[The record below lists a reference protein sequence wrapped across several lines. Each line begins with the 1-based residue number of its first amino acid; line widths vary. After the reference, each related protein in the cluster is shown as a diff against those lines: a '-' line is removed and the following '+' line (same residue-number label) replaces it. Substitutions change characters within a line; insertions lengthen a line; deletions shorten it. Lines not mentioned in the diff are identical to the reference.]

1 MNMNSDPYAD
11 LSHLCG
17 IAAFSL
23 PPRPLLLSLPPP
35 PCPPEE
41 HFGPIPHHLLPRYL
55 CYDAPSPELPSS
67 SIPYSPPATTTHP
80 SPEPLLLHSPPLC
93 PDFTPHDSPLPSP
106 DITASLAN
114 VASSPQLS
122 PPPSFNYS
130 DSVTAAAPPHSET
143 LLHETLI
150 SCNRDSPRHMDSPVQ
165 QREILP
171 PCVVNYQDT
180 LCFTPER
187 ETCYLSAS
195 LGVGVSDDENRVPG
209 LLPTTEINEMSL
221 CDSNYDLAQYLVSV
235 MKDSAVAGGYG
246 KRLPS
251 LVKKLALWRKDV
263 TLDGKECEKIA
274 SFVKFSFSS
283 RGRENILQEP
293 SRKKQRKQEA
303 KSKGVASSFYFTRSK
318 SASRLS

>member
-23 PPRPLLLSLPPP
+23 PPRSLLLSLPPP
-35 PCPPEE
+35 PWPPAE
-41 HFGPIPHHLLPRYL
+41 HFGPIPNHLLPRYL
-55 CYDAPSPELPSS
+55 CYDAPSPELPSSLSS

-122 PPPSFNYS
+122 PPPPFHYS
-130 DSVTAAAPPHSET
+130 DSVTAAAPHSET
-143 LLHETLI
+143 LLHESLI

-180 LCFTPER
+180 LFFTPER
-187 ETCYLSAS
+187 ETCHLSAS
-195 LGVGVSDDENRVPG
+195 FGVGVSDDENR
-209 LLPTTEINEMSL
+209 
-221 CDSNYDLAQYLVSV
+221 
-235 MKDSAVAGGYG
+235 DSAVTGGYG

-263 TLDGKECEKIA
+263 ILDGKECEKIA

-318 SASRLS
+318 AAASRLS